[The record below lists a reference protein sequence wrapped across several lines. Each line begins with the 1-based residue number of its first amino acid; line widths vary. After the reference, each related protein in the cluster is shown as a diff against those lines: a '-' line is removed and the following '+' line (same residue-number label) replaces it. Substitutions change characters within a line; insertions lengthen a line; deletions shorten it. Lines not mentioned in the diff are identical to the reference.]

1 MIILADRAKRIKCN
15 AIVNEDPKDKI
26 IRELQSEINRLKSQ
40 MKNGL
45 FPNDLSSDLSQTGF
59 YFFSL
64 PIFRRRHQLFC
75 VFNPK
80 EYEKIKKEAEENLR
94 KQIEQNEKE
103 MDSMKRSYEQKLAE
117 AIAKVN

>member
-59 YFFSL
+59 YLFSL
-64 PIFRRRHQLFC
+64 PIFIRLEDVINSFC
-75 VFNPK
+75 FLN
-80 EYEKIKKEAEENLR
+80 
-94 KQIEQNEKE
+94 
-103 MDSMKRSYEQKLAE
+103 S
-117 AIAKVN
+117 

>member
-59 YFFSL
+59 YLFSL
-64 PIFRRRHQLFC
+64 PIFIRFKDVINFFC
-75 VFNPK
+75 FF
-80 EYEKIKKEAEENLR
+80 
-94 KQIEQNEKE
+94 
-103 MDSMKRSYEQKLAE
+103 
-117 AIAKVN
+117 